1 MNKLYEGHGLG
12 DTDFPTGHDML
23 YQKGLLKGSRGETD
37 RASLTGDLIP
47 RLKEVR
53 TFDLSLH
60 ESMECHPLVEGEVFR
75 GIESRRTSLLSAREC
90 EGCETFMSNSN
101 KDDLERL
108 SRANLGRTVPQSL
121 IFFFFLTGKGQVQ
134 KAFKQ
139 EFHLI
144 GSVFQ
149 KEKFSV
155 WIKESRKTMLDYLS
169 KI

>member
-23 YQKGLLKGSRGETD
+23 YQKGLLKGNRGETD

-108 SRANLGRTVPQSL
+108 SRANLGRTIPQSS
-121 IFFFFLTGKGQVQ
+121 IFFFSL
-134 KAFKQ
+134 Q
-139 EFHLI
+139 E
-144 GSVFQ
+144 
-149 KEKFSV
+149 KDRY
-155 WIKESRKTMLDYLS
+155 RKLLNKNFT
-169 KI
+169 